1 MSDCTSLVAEA
12 GSGVEPTLRAVDC
25 MTASAGQ
32 GSFGHLLGPQGALA
46 PALTVALTLYV
57 AGYGFA
63 LMTGRVRLGLGG
75 LSGRMLTLGL
85 VLAFA
90 TSWVVYGPLVYGLA
104 TRAPDEVAGAILGTR
119 GSATSLFAQRIDT
132 VFAAVSEATHQAA
145 EEEAARNAEASA
157 QNQTPGAGPTA
168 AAQTRVNN
176 SQTAGFSPASVAMTG
191 AIILLLSTVGVL
203 VTARIVL
210 AALLLIGPLFV
221 VMALFSPARGLFAGW
236 LRTLAL
242 ASFAPLLVVL
252 GGAFSLELAVPTVAR
267 LLAPDGIDAGAA
279 TGFFLIATVHAA
291 LMAMALRAA
300 SSMVAG
306 WRPWAPQSFDGFGSG
321 RRDDPATMVI
331 GMPTTAPP
339 RAAGTL
345 TTLRGLDQAPG
356 MGRTGSSTTAIS
368 SREIRTSLPI
378 MPPGERPGTPR
389 RAAGIGSRFRPATV
403 RQVIK

>member
-1 MSDCTSLVAEA
+1 MNDCANLIAEA

-32 GSFGHLLGPQGALA
+32 GSFGHVLGAQGALA

-63 LMTGRVRLGLGG
+63 LLTGRVRLGLGG
-75 LSGRMLTLGL
+75 LSGRMLSLGL

-90 TSWVVYGPLVYGLA
+90 TSWVVYGPLVYSLA

-119 GSATSLFAQRIDT
+119 GSATSVFARRIDT
-132 VFAAVSEATHQAA
+132 VFAAVGDATHEAA
-145 EEEAARNAEASA
+145 EEETARNAAASA
-157 QNQTPGAGPTA
+157 QNQIPGVAPATTAG
-168 AAQTRVNN
+168 VNN

-203 VTARIVL
+203 VTARIVV

-221 VMALFSPARGLFAGW
+221 VMALFAPARGLFAGW
-236 LRTLAL
+236 VRTLAL
-242 ASFAPLLVVL
+242 AAFAPLLVVL

-279 TGFFLIATVHAA
+279 TAFFLIATVHAA

-306 WRPWAPQSFDGFGSG
+306 WRPWSAQPRDGFGPG
-321 RRDDPATMVI
+321 RRDDPASMVI
-331 GMPTTAPP
+331 AMPTTAPS
-339 RAAGTL
+339 RTVGML
-345 TTLRGLDQAPG
+345 TTVRGLEAMPG
-356 MGRTGSSTTAIS
+356 LSRTSSGSTLLS
-368 SREIRTSLPI
+368 SRETRTGMPI
-378 MPPGERPGTPR
+378 IAAAERPETGR